1 MSKVIVFLADGFE
14 ETEALCPVDVLRRAG
29 IDVVIAGVGSELV
42 TSSHGVTVK
51 ADTTVEDLD
60 SNEQFSAVFCPGGMP
75 GSVNLS
81 QSWSVNEIIVKTAQ
95 TGIVAAICAAPA
107 VVLAPLGLLKGRNA
121 TCFPGCESYAPD
133 MVFSKE
139 GVVVDGNIVT
149 AKSAGWAFDLG
160 LTLVSLLKGNDEAE
174 KVRKAIYYK
183 EKI

>member
-1 MSKVIVFLADGFE
+1 MSRVIVFLADGFE

-29 IDVVIAGVGSELV
+29 IEVVLAGVGSDMI

-51 ADTTVEDLD
+51 ADTTVESVD
-60 SNEQFSAVFCPGGMP
+60 SSEHFAVAFCPGGMP
-75 GSVNLS
+75 RSVNLS
-81 QSWSVNEIIVKTAQ
+81 QSWNVNEIIVKTAQ

-133 MVFSKE
+133 MVFSGE
-139 GVVVDGNIVT
+139 GIVVDGNIVT

-160 LTLVSLLKGNDEAE
+160 LKLVSMLKGSDEAE
-174 KVRKAIYYK
+174 KVRSAIYYK
-183 EKI
+183 ESL

>member
-29 IDVVIAGVGSELV
+29 IDVVLAGVGSELV

-75 GSVNLS
+75 GSVNLA
-81 QSWSVNEIIVKTAQ
+81 QSWKVNRIIVSTAQ

-121 TCFPGCESYAPD
+121 TCYPGCESYAPD
-133 MVFSKE
+133 MVFSSS
-139 GVVVDGNIVT
+139 GIVVDGNIVT
-149 AKSAGWAFDLG
+149 GKSAGWAFDLG
-160 LTLVSLLKGNDEAE
+160 LKLVELLSGADAAE
-174 KVRKAIYYK
+174 KTRAAICYK
-183 EKI
+183 D